1 MAEDRGLRLFE
12 ALPFRINREGV
23 RFIVV
28 FAGFAVVA
36 SYFFWPLGVVLALVS
51 LWCAWFFRDP
61 ERETPVRPGVVFSPA
76 DGRVQKVDQLLPPPE
91 LGMGNAPRTCIHIF
105 MNIFDVHV
113 NRVPIDGTIIDLHYW
128 PGRFFNA
135 SFDKASEHNERQG
148 VHLRTADGADL
159 AFVQIAG
166 LIARRIKCTLNS
178 GQSVHAG
185 ERFGIIRFGSR
196 VDVYLPPGATPLV
209 ATGEHTV
216 AGRTEIAT
224 LEGTATLSGTEDGS
238 GAVSGQ
244 DQGE

>member
-1 MAEDRGLRLFE
+1 MAEDRGPNLSAIF
-12 ALPFRINREGV
+12 PVRIHREGV

-36 SYFFWPLGVVLALVS
+36 GYFSWPLGLVLAIVAI
-51 LWCAWFFRDP
+51 WCAWFFRDP
-61 ERETPVRPGVVFSPA
+61 ERQTPVRPGVVFSPA
-76 DGRVQKVDQLLPPPE
+76 DGRVQKVEQVLPPPE

-135 SFDKASEHNERQG
+135 SFDKASEFNERQG
-148 VHLRTADGADL
+148 VHMRTADGADL

-166 LIARRIKCTLNS
+166 LIARRIKCSLNC
-178 GQSVHAG
+178 GQSVQAG

-196 VDVYLPPGATPLV
+196 VDIYLPPDATPLV
-209 ATGEHTV
+209 VAGNHTV
-216 AGRTEIAT
+216 AGETEIAH
-224 LEGTATLSGTEDGS
+224 LSAGEGGG

-244 DQGE
+244 DQAE